1 MLKRILDNIEKQDD
15 EESEESDQ
23 DDEGQSHYQPRY
35 VTPPPSLDTPTK
47 KTLHTLSSIFQ
58 VEEDDPEVEPTEPDT
73 PHEVVTPVKPSPLR
87 LTPQNIFLVSNAR
100 RTLQMD

>member
-1 MLKRILDNIEKQDD
+1 MLKRILENIEKQDD

-35 VTPPPSLDTPTK
+35 VTPPPLDTPTR

-58 VEEDDPEVEPTEPDT
+58 VEDDDPEVEPTEPDT